1 MKNSGHREAVITFF
15 YLEVSIKSN
24 IPAVRQA
31 SGSKTGIVWKGFLVK
46 HRLLDAAARWWVAAF
61 FLSEKS
67 HTMVTLLKQVPVPL
81 IPSADDFAEVAAQK
95 AQELQQQMDEE
106 LKKAGL

>member
-1 MKNSGHREAVITFF
+1 LFNAD
-15 YLEVSIKSN
+15 
-24 IPAVRQA
+24 A
-31 SGSKTGIVWKGFLVK
+31 SDIHCTPCI
-46 HRLLDAAARWWVAAF
+46 
-61 FLSEKS
+61 
-67 HTMVTLLKQVPVPL
+67 KQVPVPL

>member
-1 MKNSGHREAVITFF
+1 
-15 YLEVSIKSN
+15 
-24 IPAVRQA
+24 
-31 SGSKTGIVWKGFLVK
+31 
-46 HRLLDAAARWWVAAF
+46 
-61 FLSEKS
+61 
-67 HTMVTLLKQVPVPL
+67 MVTLLKQVPVPL